1 MADTSTL
8 LSTGASANRVD
19 IVFVAEGYTASE
31 RAKFLTD
38 ANTFLTTM
46 LGSANAKLNAPFSSY
61 KNLFNASAL
70 FVASAESGTDQPN
83 KNTYVNTYFNATQHG
98 SDGRLLYGDE
108 SKVTTTVA
116 QSYASDAHEITI
128 VLVNT
133 ALYGGAGGSVAWAAA
148 GNTSASEIALH
159 EIGHSFAGLQD
170 EYVDTSI
177 ANNYPLNSPY
187 FQNSAHVT
195 DSLSRIPWSAWMGYN
210 DGDLGVVGTYQG
222 GYYRASGVWRA
233 TLDSKMNHLGVAFS
247 APEKEAFALQ
257 YYAAIGDY
265 LSLNTSIP
273 GLYQAITP
281 DSSLLSFKWA
291 VNGKTIDTSSNQY
304 LDAYGTGLYQT
315 GSTLSLT
322 TTDNTGYI
330 RTKLSNTQQTET
342 SNMSKAVSNISGS
355 SASIT
360 SNNAI
365 VQFDGTDNTIAISN
379 TNTTRYDYI
388 DGGAGKDTL
397 QFNTKLGNGSGFFIN
412 EISANTA
419 VLGIQGNSY
428 WAEHNVERIQ
438 FSDFT
443 VNTTVHTSAQTIS
456 GTELRSLEELYVAY
470 FNRVPDADGLE
481 YWINQYK
488 RGITM
493 NQIGDEFYKAATQTP
508 VEAGYS
514 KNFNDTDFINTLYKN
529 ILVRPAGADAEGMKY
544 WLGQLSN
551 GTLSHGS
558 LVTTILSIIHS
569 ATIDSYWS
577 QVNVL
582 LGNKITVANQFAV
595 EWGLNYNSPEASV
608 NNGAA
613 IISAVTS
620 VDTTAALALI
630 GISSDQI
637 HLI

>member
-1 MADTSTL
+1 MADTTSL

-19 IVFVAEGYTASE
+19 IVFVAEGYTAAE

-38 ANTFLTTM
+38 ANNFLTTM

-108 SKVTTTVA
+108 AKVNTTVTQA
-116 QSYASDAHEITI
+116 YASNAHEITI

-148 GNTSASEIALH
+148 GNSSASEIALH

-170 EYVDTSI
+170 EYVDASI

-187 FQNSAHVT
+187 FQSSAHVT
-195 DSLSRIPWSAWMGYN
+195 DSLNRIPWSAWMGYN

-222 GYYRASGVWRA
+222 GYYRANGVWRA

-281 DSSLLSFKWA
+281 DSSLLAFNWA
-291 VNGKTIDTSSNQY
+291 VNGKTVDTSSKQY
-304 LDAYGTGLYQT
+304 LDAYGTGIYQT
-315 GSTLSLT
+315 GSTLSLST
-322 TTDNTGYI
+322 IDSTGYI
-330 RTKLSNTQQTET
+330 RTNLSSTQQTET
-342 SNMSKAVSNISGS
+342 SGMSKAVSNVSGA
-355 SASIT
+355 SANIT
-360 SNNAI
+360 SSNAI
-365 VQFDGTDNTIAISN
+365 LQFDSSDNTISISN
-379 TNTTRYDYI
+379 LSTIRFDYI

-397 QFNTKLGNGSGFFIN
+397 QFNTKLGNGSGFSIN

-419 VLGIQGNSY
+419 VLGIQGTNY
-428 WAEHNVERIQ
+428 WAEHNVERLQ
-438 FSDFT
+438 FTDFT
-443 VNTTVHTSAQTIS
+443 VNTTVHTNAQTIS
-456 GTELRSLEELYVAY
+456 STELRSLEELYVAY
-470 FNRVPDADGLE
+470 FNRVPDADGLD
-481 YWINQYK
+481 YWISQYK
-488 RGITM
+488 SGM
-493 NQIGDEFYKAATQTP
+493 SFKQIGDAFFIAAAQYPAQT
-508 VEAGYS
+508 GYTTNLS
-514 KNFNDTDFINTLYKN
+514 NTDFINIIYKN
-529 ILVRPAGADAEGMKY
+529 ALGRTSGADADGMKY
-544 WLGQLSN
+544 WLNELNN
-551 GTLSHGS
+551 GIQTRGS
-558 LVTTILSIIHS
+558 MVSAILGGAHTYKGD
-569 ATIDSYWS
+569 ATWGW
-577 QVNVL
+577 VANL
-582 LGNKITVANQFAV
+582 LDNKITVANQFSV
-595 EWGLNYNSPEASV
+595 EWGLNYNTPEASII
-608 NNGAA
+608 NGIAIAA
-613 IISAVTS
+613 AVTPS
-620 VDTTAALALI
+620 DITAALALI
-630 GISSDQI
+630 GISNDQI